1 MSQDNTPQGETP
13 EESVSPESV
22 SPESAPQEPAVDEKG
37 RRLFDELGQPIH
49 WAAPRERV
57 TAFILALVVIAI
69 TIAVAYSLAV
79 GDFIR
84 W

>member
-1 MSQDNTPQGETP
+1 MSQDNTPRGVGP
-13 EESVSPESV
+13 EESVSPEST
-22 SPESAPQEPAVDEKG
+22 PREPAVDEKG
-37 RRLFDELGQPIH
+37 RRLFDEFGQPIH
-49 WAAPRERV
+49 WATPRERV